1 MLPDASGA
9 NLLTLA
15 IRGVDRGLIAA
26 IMEYNASGPDR
37 SIRLRMSQQRMSM
50 AADSGASGQNFTKQE
65 VSWAGSLSVKPFR
78 QLFEISQSQA
88 AMNSAQ
94 TTLPAKH
101 CDRPL
106 RRAVQHARPAGGTGA
121 CASHRSGR
129 TRGLAL
135 IANEKPRQTKCRGF
149 FRCEAMRGRAE
160 RMSCREMRSVALRRV
175 RLHSRSRG
183 RFVSFLPGVAVQS
196 LPST

>member
-1 MLPDASGA
+1 
-9 NLLTLA
+9 
-15 IRGVDRGLIAA
+15 
-26 IMEYNASGPDR
+26 MEYNASGPDR

-106 RRAVQHARPAGGTGA
+106 RRAVQHARPAGGTGT
-121 CASHRSGR
+121 CASDRSGR
-129 TRGLAL
+129 TRGLAV
-135 IANEKPRQTKCRGF
+135 IVNEKRRF

-160 RMSCREMRSVALRRV
+160 RMSCREMRGVALRRV

>member
-1 MLPDASGA
+1 
-9 NLLTLA
+9 
-15 IRGVDRGLIAA
+15 
-26 IMEYNASGPDR
+26 MEYNASGPDR

-106 RRAVQHARPAGGTGA
+106 RRAVQHDIVGPVK
-121 CASHRSGR
+121 
-129 TRGLAL
+129 LAL
-135 IANEKPRQTKCRGF
+135 LNTPDLGAEFATVLRLDDRSIAFQ
-149 FRCEAMRGRAE
+149 
-160 RMSCREMRSVALRRV
+160 
-175 RLHSRSRG
+175 
-183 RFVSFLPGVAVQS
+183 AV
-196 LPST
+196 